1 MNRGPVTLNPL
12 SDVVS
17 SQYETWVYPEPIV
30 DLPGWMETSWQWFD
44 PRISH
49 RLLWPDRAYTPDL
62 DILIAGCG
70 TNQAAVFAYSNPS
83 AKVVAIDVSQ
93 TSLDHHHFLKE
104 KYELSNLELH
114 RLPIENV
121 ASLGLDF
128 DLIVSSGVLHHM
140 ADPQAGM
147 SALAS
152 VLRPDGVIG
161 IMLYAKYGRLG
172 VEMMQGIFREMGLH
186 QDHESIETVRA
197 ALAAL
202 PPGHPVQSYLEIAPD
217 LQFDAGLVDTFLHGR
232 DRNYTVDD
240 CLALVE
246 RSGLVFQ
253 DWLLKSPYYPFNSAD
268 SGFTAEITALPAR
281 QQWSIM
287 ERINYRNG
295 CHFFTACHPQR
306 PASSYV
312 IDFTSSDF
320 TSYMPDFRHA
330 CSLLGPRL
338 SRYDWWM
345 DLERDQ
351 LAFVEV
357 IDGQRTIGEIVA
369 FVEKPGSFADSGS
382 ARESARATF
391 RSLWQLDFLS
401 MGIRN

>member
-1 MNRGPVTLNPL
+1 MTSDPL

-17 SQYETWVYPEPIV
+17 AQYETWVYPEPIV
-30 DLPGWMETSWQWFD
+30 DLPAWMESSWQWFD

-49 RLLWPDRAYTPDL
+49 RMMWPDRPYSPDL

-93 TSLDHHHFLKE
+93 TSLDHHRFLKE
-104 KYELSNLELH
+104 KYQLTNLELH
-114 RLPIENV
+114 RLPIEDV
-121 ASLGLDF
+121 ESLGLTF

-140 ADPQAGM
+140 ADPLLGMQSLAG
-147 SALAS
+147 
-152 VLRPDGVIG
+152 VLRPDGVIA

-172 VEMMQGIFREMGLH
+172 VEMMQGIFRDMGLR
-186 QDHESIETVRA
+186 QDQESIDKVRE

-240 CLALVE
+240 CLELVE
-246 RSGLVFQ
+246 NSGLVFQ
-253 DWLLKSPYYPFNSAD
+253 EWLLKSPYYPHFALE
-268 SGFTAEITALPAR
+268 SGFLADVAALPERA
-281 QQWSIM
+281 QWAAM
-287 ERINYRNG
+287 ERINFRNG
-295 CHFFTACHPQR
+295 CHFFTACHPAR
-306 PASSYV
+306 PTSTYV
-312 IDFTSSDF
+312 IDFASDEF
-320 TSYMPDFRHA
+320 SNFVPEFRHA
-330 CSLLGPRL
+330 CSLNGPRL
-338 SRYDWWM
+338 SRYDWSM
-345 DLERDQ
+345 DLDGDQ
-351 LAFVEV
+351 LAFVELV
-357 IDGQRTIGEIVA
+357 DGQRTIEEIMTL
-369 FVEKPGSFADSGS
+369 VEKSGS
-382 ARESARATF
+382 LAKTDQISEAARATF